1 MTLKDKIYDFVR
13 ESSHAELITRGI
25 EDIADDFA
33 IGFAEWYEEEILA
46 KGDYNMIAKSKIQL
60 LEIYKKEK
68 GL

>member
-25 EDIADDFA
+25 EDIADEFA
-33 IGFAEWYEEEILA
+33 IGFAMFVKLEYKDIVMTKDNYKE
-46 KGDYNMIAKSKIQL
+46 L
-60 LEIYKKEK
+60 LEIYKQEK

>member
-25 EDIADDFA
+25 EDIADEFA
-33 IGFAEWYEEEILA
+33 IGFADWIS
-46 KGDYNMIAKSKIQL
+46 DYYYDGFKSKKEL
-60 LEIYKKEK
+60 LKIYKKEK